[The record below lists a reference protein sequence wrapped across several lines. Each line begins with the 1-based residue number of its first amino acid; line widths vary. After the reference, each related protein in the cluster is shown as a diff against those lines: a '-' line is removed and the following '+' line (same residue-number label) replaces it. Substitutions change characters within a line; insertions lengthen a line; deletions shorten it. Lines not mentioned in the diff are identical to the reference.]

1 MRGQS
6 PAMSRP
12 SKRRELDPTL
22 TALRECLDEA
32 RSDNETPAH
41 ITARVENMLA
51 FLTDLTGWY
60 EDIAKLPRSTL
71 LKLIR
76 MGGRIGKLVGGR
88 DT

>member
-1 MRGQS
+1 
-6 PAMSRP
+6 
-12 SKRRELDPTL
+12 
-22 TALRECLDEA
+22 
-32 RSDNETPAH
+32 
-41 ITARVENMLA
+41 MLA